1 MAVETIVTIRIGV
14 ASSRSMCIICC
25 HGASYTDQTFTRQAL
40 VVAGTPFT
48 AYLLRGSIKTL
59 GTIKSTI
66 AFRANESIRN
76 VKGAMAAMRVSLKVL
91 IVFHFKPSSAVDG
104 RIT

>member
-48 AYLLRGSIKTL
+48 SSLLRGSIKTL
-59 GTIKSTI
+59 GIKSTI

-76 VKGAMAAMRVSLKVL
+76 VKGAMAAMKISLKVL